1 MIKGN
6 MPNIVRIEHLA
17 VLINGSLLGGRSC
30 DLTAF
35 VRPNA
40 LARQHVAGG
49 SGVEIV
55 GIIPY

>member
-35 VRPNA
+35 VRPNT
-40 LARQHVAGG
+40 LARQHVAGS